1 MPCKHREEKKK
12 NANRVTNVEYASIT
26 PLVFQ
31 ADDAM
36 ACYYRKALKHL
47 ADACPSK
54 GNTNATR

>member
-1 MPCKHREEKKK
+1 M
-12 NANRVTNVEYASIT
+12 TNVEYASIT

-36 ACYYRKALKHL
+36 ACYYGKPLKHL